1 MGNFRIQTYLFALIT
16 ALFFIACD
24 SGENFKALNSD
35 KNYNFSYNGFEKSL
49 KLDKQT
55 QNFALVFFTKDCG
68 VCKEQIPILQDLAK
82 NYDFNIFV
90 VLGDAKDAK
99 DAKAWAD
106 EKGLSHLALF
116 YEKKAAKY
124 LSGAVGEIYGVPV
137 LSFFKESKMDEKFIG
152 LTPYSVL
159 ENEIK
164 KLKI

>member
-1 MGNFRIQTYLFALIT
+1 MANFRIQTYLFALIV

-24 SGENFKALNSD
+24 SGENFKALNSN
-35 KNYNFSYNGFEKSL
+35 KIYNFSYNGFEKSL
-49 KLDKQT
+49 KLDDQT

-82 NYDFNIFV
+82 NYDFNIFI

-124 LSGAVGEIYGVPV
+124 LSGQ
-137 LSFFKESKMDEKFIG
+137 LEKYTEYLYLAF
-152 LTPYSVL
+152 L
-159 ENEIK
+159 K
-164 KLKI
+164 KAR